1 MPAASTSGPRQ
12 SKIWPGTLPRGEEN
26 ALLSP
31 HANPSHIRRSQASE
45 GRAPRVGGEQLIPSP
60 RGGGPRKNYRELR
73 ESITRGV
80 RTIGH
85 RPEPEGSF
93 LSRHQPHK
101 SRRPPRDPHRGAAG
115 ILMRCQSA
123 PDGTTFALLT

>member
-60 RGGGPRKNYRELR
+60 GGGGPRKNFREIR
-73 ESITRGV
+73 ERISRGCPAN
-80 RTIGH
+80 GP
-85 RPEPEGSF
+85 RPEAEGFF
-93 LSRHQPHK
+93 LTRHQPHK
-101 SRRPPRDPHRGAAG
+101 SR
-115 ILMRCQSA
+115 
-123 PDGTTFALLT
+123 